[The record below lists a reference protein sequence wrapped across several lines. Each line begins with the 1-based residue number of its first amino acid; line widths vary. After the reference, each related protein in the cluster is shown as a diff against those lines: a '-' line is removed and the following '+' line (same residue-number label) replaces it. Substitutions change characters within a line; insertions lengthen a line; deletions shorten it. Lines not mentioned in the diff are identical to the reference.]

1 MRTIKFRGKD
11 VETGKWRYGYL
22 GDGNLICDW
31 NNNNRHSFEV
41 KATTVGEFT
50 GLLDKNGKELYEGDI
65 VELREPN
72 GMPNICKVEM
82 CEKGYWCVSFG
93 IHERI
98 ILGFI
103 DKNQITVIGNIHDN
117 PELMKGK

>member
-11 VETGKWRYGYL
+11 VETGKWIYGYL

-50 GLLDKNGKELYEGDI
+50 GLTDKNGNKIYEGDI
-65 VELREPN
+65 IKIDDEGVVLKPKVVDFLSGKFCAGEWTLTYYGED
-72 GMPNICKVEM
+72 NIE
-82 CEKGYWCVSFG
+82 
-93 IHERI
+93 
-98 ILGFI
+98 
-103 DKNQITVIGNIHDN
+103 VIGNIHDN
-117 PELMKGK
+117 PELLKNND